1 MGTPVRRA
9 RSRARR
15 SLIGGAALV
24 LCVLAAGCG
33 SGGRATST
41 ASHPPTIAASAKP
54 VVAASASVPRQLRI
68 LSPAAGARTGAVV
81 TVRVRVSGG
90 AIHGAR
96 PLRYV
101 LDGAPGR
108 MGTTRLTFR
117 ELAPG
122 RHRLVV
128 LLAGAPRVRASSSFT
143 VLAPAPV
150 AQPSSAE
157 PMQTHAQAPAA
168 VAAPKAPEQQPTH
181 TTTERTT
188 TDHGSPPP
196 APAREGSIPQGG
208 AGDGDGD
215 NSGAP
220 SDGDGNV

>member
-1 MGTPVRRA
+1 MGTPVISALARA
-9 RSRARR
+9 GR

-33 SGGRATST
+33 SGGQVTSA
-41 ASHPPTIAASAKP
+41 ASHPATAAASAKP
-54 VVAASASVPRQLRI
+54 VVAASAPVLRQLRI
-68 LSPAAGARTGAVV
+68 LSPAAGAHTGAAV

-90 AIHGAR
+90 ALHGAR

-101 LDGAPGR
+101 LDGALGR

-128 LLAGAPRVRASSSFT
+128 LLAGDPRVRASSSFT

-157 PMQTHAQAPAA
+157 PMQTHP
-168 VAAPKAPEQQPTH
+168 PEPQPVH
-181 TTTERTT
+181 TTAERTT
-188 TDHGSPPP
+188 TEHASPPP